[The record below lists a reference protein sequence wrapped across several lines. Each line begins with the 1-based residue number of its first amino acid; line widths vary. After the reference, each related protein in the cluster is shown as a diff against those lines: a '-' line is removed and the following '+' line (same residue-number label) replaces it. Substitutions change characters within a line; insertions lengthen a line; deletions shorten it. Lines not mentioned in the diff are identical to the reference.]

1 MFIYTTHRQK
11 HTTHHIPH
19 SAALPITLHL
29 ISLAK
34 RHCVAIYIFFFPHCL
49 LLCFVQFSSIFV
61 LALALALVRAL
72 ALALAL
78 ALTSPVRALSC
89 CCCCLS
95 TERLLCICM
104 YECVLSAPHHLLSP
118 HIALCLARSLHF
130 GTGSSSRSNCLKFKQ
145 NALHRKKT
153 HTHTHIYSYTEKEYA
168 PTHIH
173 STHLYCMHSLSIFFI
188 LSHST
193 LILLCL
199 LSVTAQYTN
208 IKGEKKST
216 HNNNNNNDN
225 L

>member
-145 NALHRKKT
+145 NALHRKKKIQT
-153 HTHTHIYSYTEKEYA
+153 HTYIHIQRKSMHPHTYTQLTCTACTLSPSFLYSRT
-168 PTHIH
+168 
-173 STHLYCMHSLSIFFI
+173 
-188 LSHST
+188 
-193 LILLCL
+193 
-199 LSVTAQYTN
+199 QR
-208 IKGEKKST
+208 
-216 HNNNNNNDN
+216 
-225 L
+225 